1 MLKYSNSSLALES
14 NSSSASFLSL
24 IETISEFI
32 ILLSFSI
39 PTSLCSLSLPSLIAE
54 LILWTA
60 SMILSRVS
68 SESLSKSSL
77 LLVSSSYLF
86 IRASLSSFT
95 FDISD
100 SNPAISALYISL
112 FFSILAMFLKIR
124 FISKSLY
131 LSLSSTNSLA
141 FSLSSLSWPIRDSI
155 SETMSST
162 RSRLADVD
170 SSFFSASLR
179 LFLYITTPAASSKI
193 SLLLSGLVLTI
204 SAILPCPIK
213 E

>member
-1 MLKYSNSSLALES
+1 M
-14 NSSSASFLSL
+14 
-24 IETISEFI
+24 
-32 ILLSFSI
+32 LSFSI

-86 IRASLSSFT
+86 MRASLSSFT

-100 SNPAISALYISL
+100 SNPAISSLYISL
-112 FFSILAMFLKIR
+112 FFSILEMFLKIR

-131 LSLSSTNSLA
+131 LSLSSTNSFA

-170 SSFFSASLR
+170 SSFFSASLL

-193 SLLLSGLVLTI
+193 SLRLSGLVLTI
-204 SAILPCPIK
+204 SAILPWPIK